1 MKNIV
6 HDHLHSK
13 WKIKFNYKKSKIICF
28 GNSYFKKTFF
38 HMNNLEINSVESLTI
53 LGYTFNRNYLKSDK
67 FLISKFNTVRKSF
80 FSLHDF
86 GLRPE
91 GLNPFLQGF
100 INQTFCLSRLL
111 YSIENMCVSKTV
123 NIMQN
128 NLIRYAL
135 RLRRNVHMSFL
146 VKSLK

>member
-1 MKNIV
+1 
-6 HDHLHSK
+6 
-13 WKIKFNYKKSKIICF
+13 
-28 GNSYFKKTFF
+28 
-38 HMNNLEINSVESLTI
+38 MNNIQINFVESFTI
-53 LGYTFNRNYLKSDK
+53 LGFTFNRNNLKSDK

-100 INQTFCLSRLL
+100 IYKTYCLSRLL
-111 YSIENMCVSKTV
+111 YSIKKMCVSLKTLKTV
-123 NIMQN
+123 NTMQN

-135 RLRRNVHMSFL
+135 RLHGMH
-146 VKSLK
+146 